1 MIMTNHYRKIL
12 NYIYKKHTVSYLDL
26 KKRFKGKIS
35 IEDLQQ
41 LMCQQYIEKSGGNMT
56 VYGGPADI
64 DINSI
69 FYLDQLGVAEVE
81 SKQWFNLQFVLLQII
96 LPIVIAVISTLLTVF
111 LTAMLS
117 PFL

>member
-1 MIMTNHYRKIL
+1 MTNHNRKIL

-56 VYGGPADI
+56 VYGGPSRYRYQFHLLSRSTWYCRSRKQTMG
-64 DINSI
+64 SI
-69 FYLDQLGVAEVE
+69 CSLFYCR
-81 SKQWFNLQFVLLQII
+81 S
-96 LPIVIAVISTLLTVF
+96 S
-111 LTAMLS
+111 S
-117 PFL
+117 PL